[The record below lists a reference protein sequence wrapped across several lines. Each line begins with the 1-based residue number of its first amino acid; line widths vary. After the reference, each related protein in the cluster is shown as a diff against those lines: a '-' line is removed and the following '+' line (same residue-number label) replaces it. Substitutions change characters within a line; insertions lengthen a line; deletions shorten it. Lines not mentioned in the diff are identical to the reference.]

1 MFKNSVTLGNL
12 LGLRRCLQHRPAY
25 SHAARPITWN
35 DVSTA
40 LRPFYF
46 IVHPDKFWN
55 HPREKQANEH
65 SLKQLNAY
73 IEALLH
79 QQKTGPLSLS
89 FYVRQPKTAPP
100 RQEFRNVQIRL
111 SSQNVHKT
119 VHEVLTSCSLATTDL
134 DRLSSA
140 TDKQQTTTTGPPRAD
155 DASNISSFADAV
167 LRRGPRSARDVERDA
182 SHGHWTVGGRR
193 ALDFE
198 RFLRESGP
206 VARERSA
213 QSAPIREET
222 DRLSHELVTA
232 LSLVGL
238 RWEGGWGAGPHRGCL
253 ESFRRLVQQ
262 HPEAAEAL
270 RGRTVVLG
278 RTTGVSLDGYVML
291 SIEEVRHNWL
301 TLLKTL
307 PRGDPFVARVPLAE
321 KELSEALRG
330 IRVEHRKF
338 KPSVVAQAYVQQ
350 LRKLTLALH
359 RYIWQEGLP
368 KDWPERLSDHQLGVE
383 PEAGPLMLSPTGQF
397 LAPASCPPSLL
408 ISFLT
413 EHLSDAKQR
422 RQLYCSQR
430 RLETRLHA
438 ACLQALALESLS
450 KEDDVTP
457 DRMVVCCERLLREAP
472 ALVPLLSG
480 CRVHV
485 SHYCGVMQDGLFC
498 VPWDWHG
505 TP

>member
-1 MFKNSVTLGNL
+1 MFKNSVALWNL
-12 LGLRRCLQHRPAY
+12 LGLRRCLQYRPV
-25 SHAARPITWN
+25 SSDVARPITWN

-73 IEALLH
+73 IDALLN
-79 QQKTGPLSLS
+79 QKKTGPLSLN
-89 FYVRQPKTAPP
+89 FYVRQPKSAP

-111 SSQNVHKT
+111 SSQNVRAT

-134 DRLSSA
+134 GRLSSA
-140 TDKQQTTTTGPPRAD
+140 TDEQTTGRPPRAD
-155 DASNISSFADAV
+155 DSSNISSFADAV
-167 LRRGPRSARDVERDA
+167 LRRAPRSARDIERDA

-193 ALDFE
+193 VLDFE

-222 DRLSHELVTA
+222 VRLSRELVTTLQLA
-232 LSLVGL
+232 GI
-238 RWEGGWGAGPHRGCL
+238 RWECGWGAGHHRGCL

-301 TLLKTL
+301 SLLKAL
-307 PRGDPFVARVPLAE
+307 PRGDPYVARVPQAE
-321 KELSEALRG
+321 RELSEALRG

-350 LRKLTLALH
+350 LQKLTLALH
-359 RYIWQEGLP
+359 RHIWQEGLP
-368 KDWPERLSDHQLGVE
+368 KEWPDRLSDHQLGVE

-408 ISFLT
+408 VGFLT
-413 EHLSDAKQR
+413 EHLGAAGQR
-422 RQLYCSQR
+422 RRLYCSQR

-438 ACLQALALESLS
+438 TCLQALALESLS

-457 DRMVVCCERLLREAP
+457 DRMVVCCEGLLREAP
-472 ALVPLLSG
+472 ALEPLLSG

-485 SHYCGVMQDGLFC
+485 SHYCSVMQDGLLC

-505 TP
+505 AP

>member
-1 MFKNSVTLGNL
+1 MFKNSVALWNL
-12 LGLRRCLQHRPAY
+12 LGLRRCLQYRPV
-25 SHAARPITWN
+25 SSDVARPITWN

-73 IEALLH
+73 IDALLN
-79 QQKTGPLSLS
+79 QKKTGPLSLN
-89 FYVRQPKTAPP
+89 FYVRQSKSAP

-111 SSQNVHKT
+111 SSQNVRAT

-134 DRLSSA
+134 GRLSSA
-140 TDKQQTTTTGPPRAD
+140 TDEQTTGRPPRAD
-155 DASNISSFADAV
+155 DSSNISSFADAV
-167 LRRGPRSARDVERDA
+167 LRRAPRSARDIERDA

-193 ALDFE
+193 VLDFE

-222 DRLSHELVTA
+222 VRLSRELVTTLQLA
-232 LSLVGL
+232 GI
-238 RWEGGWGAGPHRGCL
+238 RWECGWGAGHHRGCL

-301 TLLKTL
+301 SLLKAL
-307 PRGDPFVARVPLAE
+307 PRGDPYVARVPQAE
-321 KELSEALRG
+321 RELSEALRG

-350 LRKLTLALH
+350 LQKLTLALH
-359 RYIWQEGLP
+359 RWVQ
-368 KDWPERLSDHQLGVE
+368 
-383 PEAGPLMLSPTGQF
+383 
-397 LAPASCPPSLL
+397 
-408 ISFLT
+408 
-413 EHLSDAKQR
+413 
-422 RQLYCSQR
+422 
-430 RLETRLHA
+430 
-438 ACLQALALESLS
+438 
-450 KEDDVTP
+450 
-457 DRMVVCCERLLREAP
+457 
-472 ALVPLLSG
+472 
-480 CRVHV
+480 
-485 SHYCGVMQDGLFC
+485 
-498 VPWDWHG
+498 
-505 TP
+505 